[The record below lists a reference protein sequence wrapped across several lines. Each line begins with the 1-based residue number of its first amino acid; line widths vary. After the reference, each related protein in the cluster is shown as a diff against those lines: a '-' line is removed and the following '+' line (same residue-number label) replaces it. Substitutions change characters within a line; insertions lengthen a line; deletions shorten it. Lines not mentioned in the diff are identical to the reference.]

1 MRHNNKGLSLVEL
14 IVVIAIMSVLSGIVY
29 MGMAKN
35 IFNTNVTQCT
45 ENMETIINKVRV
57 NTMGRNEVTLRFYQ
71 DSDGKYYSKTT
82 IKKGSASRYTEETV
96 TEQVGKS
103 GIDVKFTT
111 DSSITD
117 PNASGVQTL
126 SNTEGNE
133 IKIEFD
139 RSSGEVKVDGSGAC
153 VRKIWIIRKTK
164 VKTITIYKET
174 GKVSVD

>member
-71 DSDGKYYSKTT
+71 DNDG
-82 IKKGSASRYTEETV
+82 RYFSE
-96 TEQVGKS
+96 
-103 GIDVKFTT
+103 
-111 DSSITD
+111 
-117 PNASGVQTL
+117 
-126 SNTEGNE
+126 
-133 IKIEFD
+133 
-139 RSSGEVKVDGSGAC
+139 
-153 VRKIWIIRKTK
+153 TK
-164 VKTITIYKET
+164 VKKGFGTNASEDTVVELV
-174 GKVSVD
+174 GKCGFLPDF

>member
-29 MGMAKN
+29 IGIAN
-35 IFNTNVTQCT
+35 IFNTKVTQCA
-45 ENMETIINKVRV
+45 ENMENIINKVRV

-71 DSDGKYYSKTT
+71 ESDGRYFSETKV
-82 IKKGSASRYTEETV
+82 KKGTATKYTEETV
-96 TEQVGKS
+96 NEQVGKS

-111 DSSITD
+111 DASITD

-126 SNTEGNE
+126 SNATGNE

-153 VRKIWIIRKTK
+153 VRKIWIIRNTK

-174 GKVSVD
+174 GKVAVD

>member
-14 IVVIAIMSVLSGIVY
+14 IVVIAIMSVLTGVVSFGIS
-29 MGMAKN
+29 N
-35 IFNTNVTQCT
+35 IFNTKVTQCAD
-45 ENMETIINKVRV
+45 NMENIINKVRV

-71 DSDGKYYSKTT
+71 DSDGRYFSETKV
-82 IKKGSASRYTEETV
+82 KKGYGSTATMETV

-117 PNASGVQTL
+117 PSASGVQTL
-126 SNTEGNE
+126 SNADGNE
-133 IKIEFD
+133 IKIQFD

-153 VRKIWIIRKTK
+153 VRKIWIIRNSK

-174 GKVSVD
+174 GKVAVD